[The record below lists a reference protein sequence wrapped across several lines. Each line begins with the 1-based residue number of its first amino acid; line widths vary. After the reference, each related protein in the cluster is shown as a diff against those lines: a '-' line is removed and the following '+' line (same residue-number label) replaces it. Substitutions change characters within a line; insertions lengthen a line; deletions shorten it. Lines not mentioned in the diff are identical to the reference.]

1 MKKTYCFL
9 FLLVS
14 VYGFS
19 QEYNEVAVQTF
30 QSEMNTHYGDS
41 VKSPLPKADLK
52 DFHGLDFYAP
62 NSKYFVVAK
71 FTRTKKEKPF
81 AMKTSTA
88 RLPMYIKY
96 GEVTFTLDGKE
107 HKLNLYQNAERTK
120 KKEFEADLFLPFS
133 DLTSG
138 NETYI
143 GGRYL
148 DVKVPKG
155 DTMAIDFNQAYNP
168 YCAYNHIYSC
178 PIVPLE
184 NDLSVEIK
192 AGVKKYHD

>member
-1 MKKTYCFL
+1 MKKLLYFL
-9 FLLVS
+9 GLLVS
-14 VYGFS
+14 NVAFS
-19 QEYNEVAVQTF
+19 QQYDEAAAQTF
-30 QSEMNTHYGDS
+30 QNEMNAHYSDS

-62 NSKYFVVAK
+62 NAKYFVVAK
-71 FTRTKKEKPF
+71 FKRTKNEKPF

-88 RLPMYIKY
+88 RLPMYVKY
-96 GEVTFTLDGKE
+96 GEVTFSLDGKE
-107 HKLNLYQNAERTK
+107 CKLNLYQNADRRK

-133 DLTSG
+133 DATSG

-148 DVKVPKG
+148 DLKVPEG
-155 DTMAIDFNQAYNP
+155 ETLAIDFNQAYNP

-184 NDLSVEIK
+184 NDVSVEIK

>member
-9 FLLVS
+9 FLLVA
-14 VYGFS
+14 VFGFS
-19 QEYNEVAVQTF
+19 QEYNEAAVQDF
-30 QSEMNTHYGDS
+30 QNELTAHYGDS
-41 VKSPLPKADLK
+41 LKSPLPKADFK

-62 NSKYFVVAK
+62 SSKYFVVAK

-88 RLPMYIKY
+88 RLPMYVKY

-178 PIVPLE
+178 PIAPLE